1 MRTIVY
7 DVLPANNT
15 QAIKLLKEAKD
26 LNFKNCKMLM
36 KETEDNSNR
45 WKGIP
50 CSWIGRLGVVKVNIL
65 STAIYRINA
74 IPVKTPKTFF
84 TELEQ
89 RGLKFRWK
97 HKRPPN
103 SQNNPEKEKQTGGI
117 ISTDFRLYYKATVI
131 TTAWHW
137 NKSRHRS
144 MKQDRE
150 PRKKPTCLQSINNK
164 GVKNTH

>member
-50 CSWIGRLGVVKVNIL
+50 CSWIGRITHYCENDYTAQSNLQCNIIQIVNGMFHKIR
-65 STAIYRINA
+65 T
-74 IPVKTPKTFF
+74 KFF
-84 TELEQ
+84 
-89 RGLKFRWK
+89 
-97 HKRPPN
+97 
-103 SQNNPEKEKQTGGI
+103 
-117 ISTDFRLYYKATVI
+117 
-131 TTAWHW
+131 
-137 NKSRHRS
+137 
-144 MKQDRE
+144 
-150 PRKKPTCLQSINNK
+150 
-164 GVKNTH
+164 